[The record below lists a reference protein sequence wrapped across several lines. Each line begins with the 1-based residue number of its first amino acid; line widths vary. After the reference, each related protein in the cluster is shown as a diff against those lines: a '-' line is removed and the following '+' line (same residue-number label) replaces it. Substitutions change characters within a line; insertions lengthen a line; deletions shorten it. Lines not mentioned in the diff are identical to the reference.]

1 MSRYSA
7 APHGAAGQVV
17 LTRQGI
23 SLSSV
28 TSAVNPLRTW
38 TQATIVPLGGP
49 VVSAG
54 LCMSPC
60 SSDYIFSRFLQ
71 SPAYSL

>member
-23 SLSSV
+23 SLKAV
-28 TSAVNPLRTW
+28 TSAITLLRTW
-38 TQATIVPLGGP
+38 TQATIVPLGEP
-49 VVSAG
+49 VVSAD

-60 SSDYIFSRFLQ
+60 SSDYIFSRLLR